1 MTGMISCVRKVDGVE
16 QLLTDAVWRICSR
29 MGKRIGLLAH
39 GNNNISDNI
48 SELFFILFVVYI
60 ISMFYSFV
68 LD

>member
-1 MTGMISCVRKVDGVE
+1 M
-16 QLLTDAVWRICSR
+16 DAVWRICSR

-48 SELFFILFVVYI
+48 SELFFILFVVCI

>member
-1 MTGMISCVRKVDGVE
+1 M
-16 QLLTDAVWRICSR
+16 DAVWRICSR

-39 GNNNISDNI
+39 GNNNTDNI